1 MVKKMDEKGFNAVDV
16 FLAEISE
23 KGWSDTVC
31 PYCKTKLELLTN
43 NTSYEVKCQTQNC
56 LKETFRGI

>member
-1 MVKKMDEKGFNAVDV
+1 MVKKMDEKGFNAVDL

-23 KGWSDTVC
+23 KGWSDKVC

-43 NTSYEVKCQTQNC
+43 NTSYEVKCQTKDC

>member
-1 MVKKMDEKGFNAVDV
+1 MVKKMDDIGFKAVDF
-16 FLAEISE
+16 FLTEISE
-23 KGWSDTVC
+23 KGKSDTVC

-43 NTSYEVKCQTQNC
+43 NTSYEVTCQTKNC